1 MSLYMLIQNSLSE
14 FKHITK
20 PGRKSRVKKGP
31 GRFSSLFLLILG
43 ILSACLGLKGFL
55 LPNHFIDGGVTGISM
70 LISFLGEIPLPLLI
84 VVINIPFVI
93 LGFRQVG
100 IMFAI
105 KTALAVTGLGFA
117 LLVVD
122 VPDITHDKLLV
133 AVFGGFF
140 LGAGIGLTIRGGGVL
155 DGTEVLALAISRKFG
170 MSVGDV
176 ILVVNILI
184 FSAAAYLLDFER
196 AMYSTLTYLSAS
208 KTIDFVIHG
217 LEEYT
222 GVTIVSDR
230 SEEIRRVIIY
240 QMGGGVTILKG
251 KRGFGTHGDKN
262 REMDIVYTVITRLEI
277 NKLKGLIERIDPQA
291 FMVMHSIND
300 SKGGMIK
307 KNPLHRLT

>member
-105 KTALAVTGLGFA
+105 KTALAVTGLGLPC
-117 LLVVD
+117 LLWM
-122 VPDITHDKLLV
+122 
-133 AVFGGFF
+133 F
-140 LGAGIGLTIRGGGVL
+140 R
-155 DGTEVLALAISRKFG
+155 ISR
-170 MSVGDV
+170 MTNYSSPCSVDSSSEQESV
-176 ILVVNILI
+176 SPFAEVVCWMEQK
-184 FSAAAYLLDFER
+184 Y
-196 AMYSTLTYLSAS
+196 
-208 KTIDFVIHG
+208 
-217 LEEYT
+217 
-222 GVTIVSDR
+222 
-230 SEEIRRVIIY
+230 
-240 QMGGGVTILKG
+240 
-251 KRGFGTHGDKN
+251 
-262 REMDIVYTVITRLEI
+262 
-277 NKLKGLIERIDPQA
+277 
-291 FMVMHSIND
+291 
-300 SKGGMIK
+300 
-307 KNPLHRLT
+307 